1 MTIIQRVGAKMREKR
16 VTQQNIFHILAST
29 EIGRELEAISN
40 LLNENRQILDYVYD
54 DLVALKDPETGRL
67 GMTAEQVLRC
77 AILKQYRNLTYEE
90 LAFHLVD
97 SRSFRAFAKL
107 EWGQKPA
114 ASTLQENIKSVSEAT
129 WETINRVIIG
139 YAAKQDLEKGRT
151 IRMDSTAV
159 ESDIHYPTD
168 SSLLQDG
175 IRIITRLLIE
185 GKRLY
190 PTPGYTFSDHR
201 RVVKKREIR
210 ILNSKKEEER
220 KKCYRDLIEIALRVK
235 GYAVDAIGVLETFRS
250 PLSDAVLDARVLAE
264 KLERVIGNLSR
275 VIDQTRRRVI
285 DGETVPASEKVVSFF
300 ECHTDIIEKGNRET
314 TYGHKLFLVGG
325 ASGLIIDCVME
336 RGNPADSAKYLDLLD
351 RQEEIYG
358 RFPRQASADGGF
370 ASKDNLKKAK
380 ERGVSDVSFS
390 KRKGLAVLE
399 MVKSSWVYK
408 QLRNFRAGI
417 EANISVLKRAFGL
430 TRSTWSGWAG
440 FKQYVRSAIFAYN
453 LLTLGR
459 LCATTA

>member
-1 MTIIQRVGAKMREKR
+1 MTIIQWVGAKMREKR

-29 EIGRELEAISN
+29 EIGRELEAISK
-40 LLNENRQILDYVYD
+40 LLNESRQILDYVYD

-210 ILNSKKEEER
+210 ILNTKKEEER
-220 KKCYRDLIEIALRVK
+220 KKYRDLIEIALRVK
-235 GYAVDAIGVLETFRS
+235 GYGVEAIGVLETFRS

-264 KLERVIGNLSR
+264 KLERVIGILSR

-358 RFPRQASADGGF
+358 RFPRQTSADGGF